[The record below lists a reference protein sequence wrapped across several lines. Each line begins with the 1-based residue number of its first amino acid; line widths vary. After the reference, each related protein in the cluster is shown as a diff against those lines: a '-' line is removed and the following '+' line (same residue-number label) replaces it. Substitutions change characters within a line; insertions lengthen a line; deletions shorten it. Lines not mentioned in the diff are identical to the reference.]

1 MFTLCKNRKYNKL
14 RNILFERIFLVF
26 VNLSF
31 FEKIDFPFY
40 FRIEDTR
47 MNISDIQNKK
57 IPSLKNILFRDQQ
70 IPSFHRSTYVLSRR
84 RFSIF
89 IKFLPLKISSKSSI
103 FVKNVYSLKCEA
115 KKNNRNNARSI
126 FLTQIIYT
134 SKFRQNLKIIK
145 NKRISSHLC
154 QKHQRTMIYIFLRYL
169 RKYCF
174 RIRIRK
180 NLLEQACVH
189 NVPCVWRKG
198 DDTFHRW
205 YSI

>member
-1 MFTLCKNRKYNKL
+1 M
-14 RNILFERIFLVF
+14 FLVF

-47 MNISDIQNKK
+47 MNIPDIQNKK

-103 FVKNVYSLKCEA
+103 FVKNVYSLK
-115 KKNNRNNARSI
+115 
-126 FLTQIIYT
+126 
-134 SKFRQNLKIIK
+134 
-145 NKRISSHLC
+145 
-154 QKHQRTMIYIFLRYL
+154 
-169 RKYCF
+169 
-174 RIRIRK
+174 
-180 NLLEQACVH
+180 
-189 NVPCVWRKG
+189 
-198 DDTFHRW
+198 
-205 YSI
+205 

>member
-1 MFTLCKNRKYNKL
+1 MH
-14 RNILFERIFLVF
+14 
-26 VNLSF
+26 
-31 FEKIDFPFY
+31 
-40 FRIEDTR
+40 
-47 MNISDIQNKK
+47 
-57 IPSLKNILFRDQQ
+57 DQ
-70 IPSFHRSTYVLSRR
+70 F
-84 RFSIF
+84 
-89 IKFLPLKISSKSSI
+89 
-103 FVKNVYSLKCEA
+103 
-115 KKNNRNNARSI
+115 

-180 NLLEQACVH
+180 NLLEQARVH